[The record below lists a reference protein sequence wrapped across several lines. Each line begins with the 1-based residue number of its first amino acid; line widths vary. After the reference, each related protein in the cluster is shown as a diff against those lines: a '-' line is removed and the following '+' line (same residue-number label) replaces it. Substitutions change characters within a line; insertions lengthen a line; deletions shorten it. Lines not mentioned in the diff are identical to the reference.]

1 MAALHLAEIEF
12 ANTIIRA
19 PQEGRLGEVGV
30 RLGQY
35 VTAGTQLTFLVP
47 PVVWVSANFKEAQTA
62 RIAPGQPV
70 IIRVDALEGADIHGK
85 VERIAPA
92 AGNEISI
99 IKPDN
104 EIGSASCRGR
114 DGKYVVIWEV
124 DGDLTK

>member
-1 MAALHLAEIEF
+1 MRISDWSSDVCSSDLGARAALHLAEIEF

-70 IIRVDALEGADIHGK
+70 IIRVDALEGADI
-85 VERIAPA
+85 P
-92 AGNEISI
+92 
-99 IKPDN
+99 
-104 EIGSASCRGR
+104 EIGRA
-114 DGKYVVIWEV
+114 
-124 DGDLTK
+124 